1 MTELQAYLALPFVQA
16 VVTGLLGGIAVD
28 IVAFRTFKSWNE
40 FASYD
45 WSLASFRAVQG
56 AVGGVLGYFGIVGI
70 QSIG

>member
-1 MTELQAYLALPFVQA
+1 MNEFQLYLALPFVQA
-16 VVTGLLGGIAVD
+16 VITGLVGGIAVD

-45 WSLASFRAVQG
+45 WSIFSWRAFQG
-56 AVGGVLGYFGIVGI
+56 AVGGVLGYFGLVGL